1 MWRNKSSDYIKSSIC
16 QSSVNTYIFLSY
28 CTQIRFFVIS
38 VHSVKL
44 QIAILKGNMNE
55 GNVIPP
61 LTDSYND
68 LCLVS
73 FCWLLLIKHDEGSTA
88 CFYDCCLFTAL
99 PGQRLWV
106 CACKHYVLII
116 ISLTHRQIHR
126 HTRLYGKQQSCRREC
141 SGSMSG
147 ESTVW
152 HDPLNNRCSHT
163 HSGKYAHWL
172 TKAKTYSHT
181 CTKYM
186 Q

>member
-28 CTQIRFFVIS
+28 CTQIHFFVIS

-55 GNVIPP
+55 ANVIPP

-68 LCLVS
+68 LCSVC
-73 FCWLLLIKHDEGSTA
+73 FCWLPLIKHDEGSTA

-106 CACKHYVLII
+106 CACKHYVL
-116 ISLTHRQIHR
+116 SFTHTQTNTQT
-126 HTRLYGKQQSCRREC
+126 HTHTPACMGNSSRVGGNAVAVCLVNQQSD
-141 SGSMSG
+141 
-147 ESTVW
+147 TT
-152 HDPLNNRCSHT
+152 L
-163 HSGKYAHWL
+163 
-172 TKAKTYSHT
+172 
-181 CTKYM
+181 
-186 Q
+186 